1 MKDNLCMLYPLVCLV
16 IKYVTKAVE
25 VQIGETFFYDPT
37 INTVAAK
44 SFSAYFI
51 KWINN
56 VDFFE

>member
-1 MKDNLCMLYPLVCLV
+1 MHALSPRVLSH
-16 IKYVTKAVE
+16 
-25 VQIGETFFYDPT
+25 QICDQSSRGSNRGDFFFYDPT